1 MDIVKKESEAIEN
14 DDKKTCFIIT
24 PIGEDNS
31 DIRRHINGIIDAAII
46 PSIDDEYIV
55 IVPHRMH
62 ETTAI
67 TKQIYQSIFKCDL
80 VIANLTGLNPNVM
93 YELAIRFCIGK
104 PVIIIAEEG
113 TVLPFD
119 VKDHRTIFYTNDAMG
134 ILELQNKL
142 KSCLNTIKDFH
153 IPSSPIHDSLGEMAL
168 FEQVEQNDNKDTA
181 EKMLSYIMKRLD
193 KIESSF
199 DNYEINSINGNSKHY
214 QYILFEI
221 NKMFNDIENNQ
232 ATTTG
237 IQNQSEQL
245 QKYIERNK
253 DYLTNYEISQLGNVL
268 SNFLEKYKREHGINE
283 NFSKMSKSND
293 NSET

>member
-46 PSIDDEYIV
+46 PSIDDEYTV
-55 IVPHRMH
+55 IVPHRMY

-67 TKQIYQSIFKCDL
+67 TKQIYQSIFKCNL

-119 VKDHRTIFYTNDAMG
+119 VKDHRAIFYANDAMG

-142 KSCLNTIKDFH
+142 KNCLNTIKDFH
-153 IPSSPIHDSLGEMAL
+153 IPSSPIHDSLGEIAL
-168 FEQVEQNDNKDTA
+168 FEQVEQNDNKDTT
-181 EKMLSYIMKRLD
+181 EKMLSYIMKRLE

-199 DNYEINSINGNSKHY
+199 DKQNDADSINNFKFNSY
-214 QYILFEI
+214 QYILFQINRKFNEIENKNLSRAAYYHQSAQLRDIVEENRDRLTSEQYSELRCQI
-221 NKMFNDIENNQ
+221 NKFLYDYKKEHFSEKTEANDE
-232 ATTTG
+232 
-237 IQNQSEQL
+237 
-245 QKYIERNK
+245 
-253 DYLTNYEISQLGNVL
+253 
-268 SNFLEKYKREHGINE
+268 
-283 NFSKMSKSND
+283 
-293 NSET
+293 